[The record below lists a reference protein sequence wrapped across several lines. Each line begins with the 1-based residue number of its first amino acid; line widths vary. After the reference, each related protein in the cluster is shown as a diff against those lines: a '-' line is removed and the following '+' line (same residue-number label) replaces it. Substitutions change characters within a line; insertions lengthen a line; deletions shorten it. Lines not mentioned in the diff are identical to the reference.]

1 MKILLRIDCSSRKDG
16 SHSRKLADVFEKN
29 WKLANENGKIIYRD
43 LAVFEVPHISNDTIE
58 AFYTPENNLT
68 LKQKEALL
76 ISDEFISE
84 LYAADEILISSPLY
98 NLNVPSSLKAYFDQ
112 VVRPN
117 KTFSTKDNGT
127 IVGMLAQK
135 VAHLVLVK
143 GGFYENT
150 VLEPFDFQKP
160 YLEAILQF
168 IGISVRNVFSLEG
181 TSTSE
186 GNDKRF
192 DSIQTKIQETFKY
205 IIQ

>member
-1 MKILLRIDCSSRKDG
+1 
-16 SHSRKLADVFEKN
+16 
-29 WKLANENGKIIYRD
+29 
-43 LAVFEVPHISNDTIE
+43 
-58 AFYTPENNLT
+58 
-68 LKQKEALL
+68 
-76 ISDEFISE
+76 
-84 LYAADEILISSPLY
+84 
-98 NLNVPSSLKAYFDQ
+98 
-112 VVRPN
+112 
-117 KTFSTKDNGT
+117 
-127 IVGMLAQK
+127 MLAQK

-150 VLEPFDFQKP
+150 VLEPLDFQKP
-160 YLEAILQF
+160 YLEGILQF